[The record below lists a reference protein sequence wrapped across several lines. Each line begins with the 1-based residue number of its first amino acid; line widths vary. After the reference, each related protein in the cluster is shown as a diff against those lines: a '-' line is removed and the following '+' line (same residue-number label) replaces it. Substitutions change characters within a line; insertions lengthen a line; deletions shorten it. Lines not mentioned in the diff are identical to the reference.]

1 MTLKLSPKT
10 ILNETTLS
18 IVYSYNHD
26 IEAFSET
33 ILNETALSIVYSYDH
48 DTKAFS
54 KTILNETTL
63 SIVYSSMIM
72 TFDWELPKS

>member
-1 MTLKLSPKT
+1 
-10 ILNETTLS
+10 LNETTLS
-18 IVYSYNHD
+18 IVD
-26 IEAFSET
+26 
-33 ILNETALSIVYSYDH
+33 SYDH

-72 TFDWELPKS
+72 TLKLSL